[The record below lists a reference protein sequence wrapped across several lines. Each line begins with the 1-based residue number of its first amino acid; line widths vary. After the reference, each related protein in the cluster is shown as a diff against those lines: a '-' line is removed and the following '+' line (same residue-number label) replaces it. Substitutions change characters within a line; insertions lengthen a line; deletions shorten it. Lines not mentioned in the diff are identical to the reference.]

1 MFETLR
7 GWFRRARRHGGR
19 RRGGAV
25 CSRVLIPA
33 VVAAPVDVLR
43 ELRAYDDRLDLY
55 TLPDGRVWLLVKS
68 DKMERIDQGRIEL
81 AQNRGDGLPADRSAL
96 LMAAGFELLSE
107 EPFCRLSA
115 THLLRVA
122 QQKMHA
128 SGADIRAA
136 VRIHRAESD
145 SSARI
150 LRGAQQLIERV
161 ESNARSDHRW
171 AYRGRRSFS
180 RVM

>member
-1 MFETLR
+1 MFEALR
-7 GWFRRARRHGGR
+7 AWWRARRQGGR
-19 RRGGAV
+19 YRGDAV
-25 CSRVLIPA
+25 CSRVAIPG
-33 VVAAPVDVLR
+33 VVDPPIAVLR

-55 TLPDGRVWLLVKS
+55 VLPDGRVWVLVKS

-81 AQNRGDGLPADRSAL
+81 AQNRGDGFAADRSSL

-107 EPFCRLSA
+107 EPYCRLSA

-136 VRIHRAESD
+136 VKLHRAESD

-150 LRGAQQLIERV
+150 IRGAQRIIERV
-161 ESNARSDHRW
+161 EASARSDHRW